1 MATINFLYRSTK
13 DKANLHLRL
22 LYRFNDID
30 FVIGAN
36 TKFEVSK
43 DYWSNQHKQ
52 RVFKKTNDVFEL
64 NKIQEIKTKQNDTDK
79 ELNNIESHIL
89 NAFNTVNTDEVNKS
103 WLQTQIDNYY
113 NPPKEAEALPTE
125 LLKYFDYFIEVK
137 KKEISNGTQKKYNVT
152 KHLLERYQKTKNN
165 QIKIFDVNDNF
176 KNDFENY
183 CLKNNYALNTISKD
197 LKTIKTVCNHAKHN
211 GIITSHQLDKI
222 KTPQQ
227 KTEKIYLTFEEL
239 QKIENIDKRRLNDNY
254 YNAKDWL
261 IISCY
266 TGQRIS
272 DFMRFEK
279 SMIRYEKNKQGI
291 SKPFI
296 EFTQVKTNKLMT
308 VALHPKV
315 IEVLEKRND
324 EFPKVISDPKYNLY
338 IKQVCRIAGL
348 TDKIKGSKL
357 TDLNNEDKAEK
368 KTEKKTTDKDEVKQF
383 RKEDGMFKKWELIT
397 SHIGRRSF
405 ATNFYG
411 TIPTT
416 YLINVTGHST
426 EAMFLNYIGKS
437 NKDLAMEITNYF

>member
-43 DYWSNQHKQ
+43 DYWNNQHKQ
-52 RVFKKTNDVFEL
+52 RVYKKTNNTDEL
-64 NKIQEIKTKQNDTDK
+64 NKIQDIKTKQNDIDK
-79 ELNNIESHIL
+79 ELNNIENHIL
-89 NAFNTVNTDEVNKS
+89 KAFNTINTDEVNKD
-103 WLQTQIDNYY
+103 WLQTQIDYYY
-113 NPPKEAEALPTE
+113 NPPQEAEQLPTE

-137 KKEISNGTQKKYNVT
+137 KNEITFSTQKKYNVT
-152 KHLLERYQKTKNN
+152 KHLLERYQKTKST
-165 QIKIFDVNDNF
+165 QIKISDINDKF
-176 KNDFENY
+176 KIDFENY

-197 LKTIKTVCNHAKHN
+197 LRTIKTVCNHAKHN
-211 GIITSHQLDKI
+211 GISTSHQLDKI
-222 KTPQQ
+222 KTPQH
-227 KTEKIYLTFEEL
+227 KTEKIYLTFDEL
-239 QKIENIDKRRLNDNY
+239 TKIENIDKRRLNDNY
-254 YNAKDWL
+254 DNAKDWL

-272 DFMRFEK
+272 DFMRFDK

-291 SKPFI
+291 LKPFI

-315 IEVLEKRND
+315 IEILEKRND
-324 EFPKVISDPKYNLY
+324 EFPKPISDAKYNLY
-338 IKQVCRIAGL
+338 IKQVCRIAEI
-348 TDKIKGSKL
+348 TDVIKGSKL
-357 TDLNNEDKAEK
+357 TDLNKEDETVK
-368 KTEKKTTDKDEVKQF
+368 KTKNKDEVKQF
-383 RKEDGMFKKWELIT
+383 RKEVGMFKKWELVT

-426 EAMFLNYIGKS
+426 EAMFLNYLGKS

>member
-1 MATINFLYRSTK
+1 MATVNFLYRSTK

-36 TKFEVSK
+36 TKFEISK
-43 DYWSNQHKQ
+43 DYWNANH
-52 RVFKKTNDVFEL
+52 VIDKKTKKIKGTKEPELLNKRLEVNTEL
-64 NKIQEIKTKQNDTDK
+64 NKIENY
-79 ELNNIESHIL
+79 IL
-89 NAFNTVNTDEVNKS
+89 NVFNSVNPDEVNKE
-103 WLQTQIDNYY
+103 WLQAQIDYYY
-113 NPPKEAEALPTE
+113 NPPKEAEQLPTE
-125 LLKYFDYFIEVK
+125 LLKYFDYFMEVK
-137 KKEISNGTQKKYNVT
+137 KNEITIGTQKKYNVS
-152 KHLLERYQKTKNN
+152 KHLLERYQKTLNYK
-165 QIKIFDVNDNF
+165 IKISDINDKF
-176 KNDFENY
+176 KMDFENY

-197 LKTIKTVCNHAKHN
+197 LRTIKTVCNHAKHN
-211 GIITSHQLDKI
+211 GIATSHQLDKI
-222 KTPQQ
+222 KTPQH

-239 QKIENIDKRRLNDNY
+239 TKIENIDKRRLNDNY
-254 YNAKDWL
+254 DNAKDWL

-272 DFMRFEK
+272 DFMRFDK
-279 SMIRYEKNKQGI
+279 SMIRYEKNKQGDL
-291 SKPFI
+291 KPFI
-296 EFTQVKTNKLMT
+296 EFTQVKTNKVMT

-315 IEVLEKRND
+315 IEILEKRNN
-324 EFPKVISDPKYNLY
+324 EFPKPISDPKYNLF

-348 TDKIKGSKL
+348 TDEIKGSKL
-357 TDLNNEDKAEK
+357 TDLNQED
-368 KTEKKTTDKDEVKQF
+368 KTEKKTKSKNEVKQY
-383 RKEDGMFKKWELIT
+383 RKEIGMFKKWELIT

-426 EAMFLNYIGKS
+426 EAMFLNYLGKS

>member
-22 LYRFNDID
+22 LYRFNDTD
-30 FVIGAN
+30 FVFGAN
-36 TKFEVSK
+36 TKFDVSK
-43 DYWSNQHKQ
+43 HYWNKQHKNKSKDILITNEQ
-52 RVFKKTNDVFEL
+52 TRVNNEL
-64 NKIQEIKTKQNDTDK
+64 NI
-79 ELNNIESHIL
+79 IENHIL
-89 NAFNTVNTDEVNKS
+89 NAFNSVNPDEVNKN
-103 WLQTQIDNYY
+103 WLQTQIDYYY

-125 LLKYFDYFIEVK
+125 LLKYFDYFIEAK
-137 KKEISNGTQKKYNVT
+137 KNEITNGTQKKYNVT
-152 KHLLERYQKTKNN
+152 KHLLERYQKTKST
-165 QIKIFDVNDNF
+165 QIKIADVNDKF
-176 KNDFENY
+176 KIDFENY

-197 LKTIKTVCNHAKHN
+197 LRTIKTVCNHAKHN
-211 GIITSHQLDKI
+211 GLITSHQLDKI
-222 KTPQQ
+222 KTPQH

-254 YNAKDWL
+254 DNAKDWL

-291 SKPFI
+291 LKPFI
-296 EFTQVKTNKLMT
+296 EFTQVKTYKVMT

-315 IEVLEKRND
+315 IEILEKRND

-338 IKQVCRIAGL
+338 IKQVCRIAGI

-357 TDLNNEDKAEK
+357 TDLNNEDED
-368 KTEKKTTDKDEVKQF
+368 KTEKKTKNKDEVKQY
-383 RKEDGMFKKWELIT
+383 RKEVGMFKKWELIT

>member
-1 MATINFLYRSTK
+1 MTTVNFLYRSTK

-36 TKFEVSK
+36 TKFEISK
-43 DYWSNQHKQ
+43 DYWNANH
-52 RVFKKTNDVFEL
+52 VIDKKTKKIKGTKEPELLNKRLEVNTEL
-64 NKIQEIKTKQNDTDK
+64 NKIENY
-79 ELNNIESHIL
+79 IL
-89 NAFNTVNTDEVNKS
+89 NVFNSVNPDEVNKE
-103 WLQTQIDNYY
+103 WLQAQIDYYY
-113 NPPKEAEALPTE
+113 NPPKEAEQLPTE
-125 LLKYFDYFIEVK
+125 LLKYFDYFMEVK
-137 KKEISNGTQKKYNVT
+137 KNEITIGTQKKYNVS
-152 KHLLERYQKTKNN
+152 KHLLERYQKTLNYK
-165 QIKIFDVNDNF
+165 IKISDINDKF
-176 KNDFENY
+176 KMDFENY

-197 LKTIKTVCNHAKHN
+197 LRTIKTVCNHAKHN
-211 GIITSHQLDKI
+211 GIATSHQLDKI
-222 KTPQQ
+222 KTPQH

-239 QKIENIDKRRLNDNY
+239 TKIENIDKRRLNDNY
-254 YNAKDWL
+254 DNAKDWL

-272 DFMRFEK
+272 DFMRFDK
-279 SMIRYEKNKQGI
+279 SMIRYEKNKQGDL
-291 SKPFI
+291 KPFI
-296 EFTQVKTNKLMT
+296 EFTQVKTNKVMT

-315 IEVLEKRND
+315 IEILEKRNN
-324 EFPKVISDPKYNLY
+324 EFPKPISDPKYNLF

-348 TDKIKGSKL
+348 TDEIKGSKL
-357 TDLNNEDKAEK
+357 TDLNQED
-368 KTEKKTTDKDEVKQF
+368 KTEKKTKSKNEVKQY
-383 RKEDGMFKKWELIT
+383 RKEIGMFKKWELIT

-426 EAMFLNYIGKS
+426 EAMFLNYLGKS

>member
-1 MATINFLYRSTK
+1 MATVNFMYRSTK

-30 FVIGAN
+30 FVIGVN
-36 TKFEVSK
+36 TKFEINKNDWFGHHCEVKANKVKGIKEIKIKGTKEPSIVNK
-43 DYWSNQHKQ
+43 
-52 RVFKKTNDVFEL
+52 RLEVKTEL
-64 NKIQEIKTKQNDTDK
+64 NKIENHV
-79 ELNNIESHIL
+79 LY
-89 NAFNTVNTDEVNKS
+89 AFNSVNTDEVSKE
-103 WLQTQIDNYY
+103 WLQTQIDFYY
-113 NPPKEAEALPTE
+113 NPPKEAEQLPTE

-137 KKEISNGTQKKYNVT
+137 KNEITIGTQKKYNVT
-152 KHLLERYQKTKNN
+152 KHLLERYQNTLNHK
-165 QIKIFDVNDNF
+165 IKISEINDKF
-176 KNDFENY
+176 KIDFENY

-197 LKTIKTVCNHAKHN
+197 LRTIKTVCNHAKYN
-211 GIITSHQLDKI
+211 GITTSHQLDRI
-222 KTPQQ
+222 KTPQH

-254 YNAKDWL
+254 DNAKDWL

-272 DFMRFEK
+272 DFMRFDK

-291 SKPFI
+291 LKPFI
-296 EFTQVKTNKLMT
+296 EFTQVKTNKVMT

-315 IEVLEKRND
+315 IEILEKRND
-324 EFPKVISDPKYNLY
+324 DFPKPISDPKYNLF
-338 IKQVCRIAGL
+338 IKQVCRIAGI

-357 TDLNNEDKAEK
+357 TDLNKEEEIEK
-368 KTEKKTTDKDEVKQF
+368 KPKTKDDVKQF
-383 RKEDGMFKKWELIT
+383 RKEVGMFKKWELIT

-426 EAMFLNYIGKS
+426 EAMFLNYLGKS
-437 NKDLAMEITNYF
+437 NKDLAMELTNYF